1 MRSPKRLGEKIIERL
16 LLLSALV
23 SILLVALIFLFLF
36 REGLPAFAEIPLLS
50 FLTGET
56 WQPVAEEPKYGILP
70 LLSGTMLV
78 TIGAVG
84 VAVPLGISTALY
96 LSEVAGSREK
106 EILKP
111 FIELLAGVPSVVYG
125 FVALTVLATAVQT
138 LFGNTFRLNALNGS
152 LVLAV
157 MILPTIVSI
166 AEDALSAVPMEYKE
180 AAWALGA
187 SRWETLRRVVLPAA
201 SSGVFIGVILG
212 IGRAVGETMA
222 VLMATGN
229 SPVVTADFFRS
240 IETMTA
246 AIAIEMG
253 EVVYG
258 SVHYSALFAIGL
270 VLFAITF
277 VINLAADAFVERSV
291 RRFKR

>member
-36 REGLPAFAEIPLLS
+36 REGLPAFAEIPPLS

-258 SVHYSALFAIGL
+258 SIHYNALFAIGL

-277 VINLAADAFVERSV
+277 IINLAADAFVERSV

>member
-23 SILLVALIFLFLF
+23 STLVVAVIFIFLF
-36 REGLPAFAEIPLLS
+36 RESLPAFAEISPVS
-50 FLTGET
+50 FLTGGT
-56 WQPVAEEPKYGILP
+56 WQPSAEEPKYGILP
-70 LLSGTMLV
+70 LISGTMLV
-78 TIGAVG
+78 TMGAVG

-96 LSEVAGSREK
+96 LSEVARSREK

-125 FVALTVLATAVQT
+125 FVALTVLATAVQN

-166 AEDALSAVPMEYKE
+166 AEDALSAVPTEYKE
-180 AAWALGA
+180 AALALGA

-201 SSGVFIGVILG
+201 SSGVFVGVVLG
-212 IGRAVGETMA
+212 LGRAVGETMA

-229 SPVVTADFFRS
+229 SPVVTGDFFRS
-240 IETMTA
+240 VETMTA

-258 SVHYSALFAIGL
+258 SIHYSALFSVGI

-277 VINLAADAFVERSV
+277 VINLVADVFVERSV
-291 RRFKR
+291 RRFQL

>member
-229 SPVVTADFFRS
+229 SPVVTTDFFRS

>member
-253 EVVYG
+253 EVVHG

>member
-258 SVHYSALFAIGL
+258 SVHYSALFAVGL

>member
-56 WQPVAEEPKYGILP
+56 WQPVAEDPKYGILP

>member
-277 VINLAADAFVERSV
+277 IINLVADAFVERSV